1 MTMWHPLGEY
11 IHKVNERAKDIERE
25 AVIHNVTIPNF
36 DMCPFYNRLETIKN
50 YGDPDDYRLAK
61 IFEPLI
67 IKEQY
72 WNGMNLALFKYN
84 SYIILN
90 ELGYGSDFFE
100 LYDGLYRSCRSIVF
114 DVDNEKVVLA
124 SLDKF
129 KNYGEEL
136 EGDWSEKAVQKRIA
150 ESSHCYVTDKMDGSY
165 QQFRWIR
172 EYESVLGSGSQ
183 SLSDIESW
191 RLRKGYDLLDS
202 NYKAMLR
209 NSPDFTFC
217 FEFVSPDNPI
227 VVKYTKEQEG
237 LYLFAARNVI
247 DGREISIPTLHEIAS
262 YYNVKM
268 VKWYENENLETV
280 LSELDKYQSNEKEG
294 WVFSIHSPMDLMK
307 PFRVKIKTDDY
318 VLIHKALA
326 KSVSPNAIIRA
337 VHDGKWDDFEAK
349 IPEAYKDVASEVVN
363 DVLDYL
369 MMVSAV
375 VHYYYA
381 QMKKEVKN
389 IENRKANMV
398 WIETN
403 VPKFMQG
410 YVRSLYLEREVD
422 YLKKIDTED
431 SGLYGLN
438 EIRRRNEKLDKIY
451 KEISIHF

>member
-1 MTMWHPLGEY
+1 
-11 IHKVNERAKDIERE
+11 
-25 AVIHNVTIPNF
+25 
-36 DMCPFYNRLETIKN
+36 
-50 YGDPDDYRLAK
+50 
-61 IFEPLI
+61 
-67 IKEQY
+67 
-72 WNGMNLALFKYN
+72 
-84 SYIILN
+84 
-90 ELGYGSDFFE
+90 
-100 LYDGLYRSCRSIVF
+100 
-114 DVDNEKVVLA
+114 
-124 SLDKF
+124 
-129 KNYGEEL
+129 
-136 EGDWSEKAVQKRIA
+136 
-150 ESSHCYVTDKMDGSY
+150 
-165 QQFRWIR
+165 
-172 EYESVLGSGSQ
+172 
-183 SLSDIESW
+183 
-191 RLRKGYDLLDS
+191 
-202 NYKAMLR
+202 
-209 NSPDFTFC
+209 
-217 FEFVSPDNPI
+217 
-227 VVKYTKEQEG
+227 
-237 LYLFAARNVI
+237 
-247 DGREISIPTLHEIAS
+247 
-262 YYNVKM
+262 M

-349 IPEAYKDVASEVVN
+349 IPEAYKDVTSEIVN

-375 VHYYYA
+375 VHYYYT
-381 QMKKEVKN
+381 QMEKEIKN

-451 KEISIHF
+451 KEIGIHF